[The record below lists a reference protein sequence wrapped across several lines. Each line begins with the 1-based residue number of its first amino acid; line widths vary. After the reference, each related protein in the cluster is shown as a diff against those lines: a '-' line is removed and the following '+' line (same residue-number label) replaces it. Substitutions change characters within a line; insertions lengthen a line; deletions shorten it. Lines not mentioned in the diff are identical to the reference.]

1 MKILKNIPALVI
13 AIIGLIGIN
22 YLGSLFHQRYDLT
35 QDKRYT
41 LSDPA
46 KAIIDQI
53 KSPLVVDVFLEGE
66 FPAEFKK
73 LQNETKYLLE
83 EISNYNPYVSFV
95 ISDPTEGVDDPNV
108 IYQQFVSFG
117 MTPLPF
123 KVKRNGKEASQTIL
137 PWATANHNGKAVP
150 ISLIKNIA
158 GASPEKFVYA
168 SIQNLEYTF
177 IDGFNRL
184 LNAKTKR
191 IAVLKDNGELPDAR
205 IADMFQKLG
214 ETYSIAPFPM
224 DAIINDPEKTLQALQ
239 NTFDLVVIAKPTK
252 AFTDAQKF
260 VLDQYTLNGGN
271 SLWLIDAVAM
281 ENDSLRNSDGRAL
294 SFPRNLNLNDFFFK
308 YGVRINPVLVKDLY
322 SAPISLASG
331 DGSQT
336 KYQELPW
343 FYQPVTPS
351 FNTHPINTN
360 IERPVLFRYA
370 NQIEL
375 LNNTPSVT
383 KTVLLTSSILT
394 KLEGVPKEI
403 SLDEIAIEPNEA
415 DYQAGPQPLAVLLEG
430 KFESA
435 FKNRVQPFKMD
446 KVRFRESATNSA
458 KMVVI
463 ADGDFI
469 SNDLDPKGNPL
480 ELGFDYF
487 TRKQYGNKEFLLNTV
502 NYLLDDNGLINI
514 RSKEI
519 ALPFLDTPKVA
530 ETINKWQAL
539 TIGLPLVLL
548 SLFGIIFYA
557 LRKRKYAR

>member
-1 MKILKNIPALVI
+1 MKALKNIPSLVI
-13 AIIGLIGIN
+13 AIVGLILIN
-22 YLGSLFHQRYDLT
+22 YLGSFFHQRYDLT

-46 KAIIDQI
+46 KTIIDQV

-73 LQNETKYLLE
+73 LQNETRYLLE
-83 EISNYNPYVSFV
+83 EISNYNSNISFV
-95 ISDPTEGVDDPNV
+95 ISDPTEDAEDPNV
-108 IYQQFVSFG
+108 IYQQFASFG

-158 GASPEKFVYA
+158 GASPEQFVYA
-168 SIQNLEYTF
+168 STQNLEYTF

-224 DAIINDPEKTLQALQ
+224 DAVKDDPEKTLQALQ
-239 NTFDLVVIAKPTK
+239 NTFDLVVVAKPTK
-252 AFTDAQKF
+252 AFTDAQKL
-260 VLDQYTLNGGN
+260 VLDQYIMNGGN

-281 ENDSLRNSDGRAL
+281 ENDSLRNNDGRTL
-294 SFPRNLNLNDFFFK
+294 SFPRDLNLNDLFFK

-322 SAPISLASG
+322 SAPLSLASG

-370 NQIEL
+370 NQLEV
-375 LNNTPSVT
+375 LNNTSDIS
-383 KTVLLTSSILT
+383 KTILLNSSILS
-394 KLEGVPKEI
+394 KLEGAPKEI
-403 SLDEIAIEPNEA
+403 SLDEIAVEPNE
-415 DYQAGPQPLAVLLEG
+415 DEYQAGSQPLAVLLEG
-430 KFESA
+430 NFQSA
-435 FKNRVQPFKMD
+435 FKNRVQPFKLD
-446 KVRFRESATNSA
+446 KVRFRESATSPS
-458 KMVVI
+458 KMVII
-463 ADGDFI
+463 ADGDI
-469 SNDLDPKGNPL
+469 IANDLDPKGNPL

-487 TRKQYGNKEFLLNTV
+487 TRTQYGNKEFLLNTV

-530 ETINKWQAL
+530 DNINKWQAL
-539 TIGLPLVLL
+539 TIGLPLILL
-548 SLFGIIFYA
+548 SLFAVLFYT
-557 LRKRKYAR
+557 LRKRKYER

>member
-1 MKILKNIPALVI
+1 MI
-13 AIIGLIGIN
+13 AIIALILVN
-22 YLGSLFHQRYDLT
+22 YLASLAHQRYDLT

-53 KSPLVVDVFLEGE
+53 QSPLIIDVFLEGDLQ
-66 FPAEFKK
+66 PEFKK
-73 LQNETKYLLE
+73 LQNETRYLLE
-83 EISNYNPYVSFV
+83 EISNYNPNVSFA
-95 ISDPTEGVDDPNV
+95 ISNPVEDDADANIV
-108 IYQQFVSFG
+108 AQQFASFG
-117 MTPLPF
+117 MTPLPLT
-123 KVKRNGKEASQTIL
+123 VRRNGEQTTQTL
-137 PWATANHNGKAVP
+137 FPWATANHNGKAIP

-158 GASPEKFVYA
+158 GASPEQFVYA
-168 SIQNLEYTF
+168 SIQNLEYAF

-191 IAVLKDNGELPDAR
+191 IAVLKDNGELPDAK
-205 IADMFQKLG
+205 IADMFLKLG
-214 ETYSIAPFPM
+214 ETYSIASFPM
-224 DAIINDPEKTLQALQ
+224 DAVSKDPEKTLQALQ

-252 AFTDAQKF
+252 AFTDEQKF
-260 VLDQYTLNGGN
+260 VLDQYILNGGN

-281 ENDSLRNSDGRAL
+281 ENDSLRNADGKAYAFQRD
-294 SFPRNLNLNDFFFK
+294 LNLNDLFFK
-308 YGVRINPVLVKDLY
+308 YGIRINPVLIKDLY
-322 SAPISLASG
+322 SAPLSLATG
-331 DGSQT
+331 DGSQS

-343 FYQPVTPS
+343 FYQPVVPS

-360 IERPVLFRYA
+360 IERPVRFQYA
-370 NQIEL
+370 NQIEV
-375 LNNTPSVT
+375 LNNTPSVE
-383 KTVLLTSSILT
+383 KTILLTSSVLT

-403 SLDEIAIEPNEA
+403 SLDDIGIEPTEE

-430 KFESA
+430 AFESA
-435 FKNRVQPFKMD
+435 FKNRVHPFTLD
-446 KVRFRESATNSA
+446 SVRFRESATNPS

-469 SNDLDPKGNPL
+469 SNDVDSKGNPL

-519 ALPFLDTPKVA
+519 ALPFLDTPKVVN
-530 ETINKWQAL
+530 TINKWQAL
-539 TIGLPLVLL
+539 TIGLPLVFLL
-548 SLFGIIFYA
+548 IFGGVFFV
-557 LRKRKYAR
+557 LRKRRYAR